1 MSKTINNKDKV
12 YFVTGGGTGGHIYP
26 AVAVGFALQK
36 EPDTKKVYY
45 VGNPSNLEKKIAE
58 DKVFDFLGVDIT
70 GMPRVAGFDFVKWS
84 FKLACATLKSV
95 FYIIKYRPNVIFGT
109 GGYVSSPML
118 FAGILTRT
126 PVVIHECDAIAGKVS
141 KVIAPFAKSVSV
153 AFETSKDGLNAKEIY
168 VNGNP
173 IREEFLSTD
182 RFNARKEWGLKDKL
196 TIMVMGGSQGAKKI
210 NTVLVQNLK
219 QLFKKYDI
227 QIIHQTGMKNYDDT
241 VKELKKVYP
250 EYTENSRYI
259 LRPYFKKMYLPM
271 LASDIAVSRAGS
283 LSISEICVSG
293 LASLLIPYPYAAAD
307 HQRKNAKEMAELNA
321 ALYLDDTDC
330 TPESFMEKLE
340 EIINNTQKMI
350 ELQNNAKK
358 LVKYDATDNIVN
370 QIKEALKQDENN
382 DFNRQ

>member
-1 MSKTINNKDKV
+1 MSKDIDNKKDKV

-45 VGNPSNLEKKIAE
+45 VGNPNNLEKKIAE
-58 DKVFDFLGVDIT
+58 DKVFDFLGVNIT
-70 GMPRVAGFDFVKWS
+70 GMPRTLSFDFVKWS
-84 FKLACATLKSV
+84 FKLLCATIKSIG
-95 FYIIKYRPNVIFGT
+95 YIVKYRPDAIFGT
-109 GGYVSSPML
+109 GGYVSAPML

-126 PVVIHECDAIAGKVS
+126 PVVIHECDAIAGKVT
-141 KVIAPFAKSVSV
+141 KAIAPFANSVSV
-153 AFETSKDGLNAKEIY
+153 AFETSKDGINAKNIQL
-168 VNGNP
+168 NGNP

-182 RFNARKEWGLKDKL
+182 RYNARKEWGLKDKL

-219 QLFKKYDI
+219 KLFKKYDI
-227 QIIHQTGMKNYDDT
+227 QIIHQTGLKNYDDT
-241 VKELKKVYP
+241 VKELKKIYP
-250 EYTENSRYI
+250 EYTENSRYV

-293 LASLLIPYPYAAAD
+293 LASILIPYPYAAAD

-321 ALYLDDTDC
+321 AIYLDDTDC
-330 TPESFMEKLE
+330 TPESLMEKLE
-340 EIINNTQKMI
+340 EVINDTQKMI
-350 ELQNNAKK
+350 ELQNNARK
-358 LVKYDATDNIVN
+358 LVKYDATENIVK
-370 QIKEALKQDENN
+370 QIKSVFD
-382 DFNRQ
+382 

>member
-1 MSKTINNKDKV
+1 MSKNIDKKDKI

-45 VGNPSNLEKKIAE
+45 IGNPNNLEKKIAE
-58 DKVFDFLGVDIT
+58 DKVFDFLGVNIT
-70 GMPRVAGFDFVKWS
+70 GMPRTMNFEFVKWG
-84 FKLACATLKSV
+84 FQLFCATLKSIG
-95 FYIIKYRPNVIFGT
+95 YIIKYRPNVIFGT

-126 PVVIHECDAIAGKVS
+126 PIVIHECDAIAGKVS
-141 KVIAPFAKSVSV
+141 KAIAPFAKSVSV
-153 AFETSKDGLNAKEIY
+153 AFETSKDGLKAKELQ

-182 RFNARKEWGLKDKL
+182 RYNARKEWNLKDKL

-227 QIIHQTGMKNYDDT
+227 QIIHQTGLKNYDDT
-241 VKELKKVYP
+241 VKELKRVYP

-321 ALYLDDTDC
+321 ALYLDDTEC
-330 TPESFMEKLE
+330 TAESFMEKLE
-340 EIINNTQKMI
+340 EIINNTPKMI
-350 ELQNNAKK
+350 ELQNNARK
-358 LVKYDATDNIVN
+358 LVKYDATENIVK
-370 QIKEALKQDENN
+370 QIKNAL
-382 DFNRQ
+382 

>member
-1 MSKTINNKDKV
+1 MSKATNKDKV

-36 EPDTKKVYY
+36 EADTKKVYY
-45 VGNPSNLEKKIAE
+45 VGNPNNLEKKIAE

-70 GMPRVAGFDFVKWS
+70 GMPRIAGFDFIKWS
-84 FKLACATLKSV
+84 FKLICSTLKSV

-118 FAGILTRT
+118 FAGILTGT

-153 AFETSKDGLNAKEIY
+153 AFETSKDGLSAKEIH

-182 RFNARKEWGLKDKL
+182 RYNARKEWGLKDKL

-210 NTVLVQNLK
+210 NTVLVRNLK

-227 QIIHQTGMKNYDDT
+227 QIIHQTGMKNYDDA

-340 EIINNTQKMI
+340 EIINDTQKMI

-370 QIKEALKQDENN
+370 QIKDALK
-382 DFNRQ
+382 